1 MLILLVFSVLP
12 VFLSGSIP
20 RSIYGISGRVIRAK
34 LPFLA
39 FFRPSRVVQCG
50 CFAPT
55 FAPNLRLTRHFAQKT
70 GKKNG
75 PSERC
80 SGRPSRCVSK
90 SFNRCFRP
98 QFRGLT
104 KMVQILCFYYVF
116 GVFSAVS
123 KRFFPSSPPIVI
135 ISCSKVIPIP
145 LKNYSKIIAN

>member
-1 MLILLVFSVLP
+1 MLILLVFSVLL

-50 CFAPT
+50 CFRST
-55 FAPNLRLTRHFAQKT
+55 FRSSFALTRHFGQKT

-75 PSERC
+75 LPKGC
-80 SGRPSRCVSK
+80 PGRPSRCVSK
-90 SFNRCFRP
+90 SFNRCFRHH
-98 QFRGLT
+98 FRGLT
-104 KMVQILCFYYVF
+104 KMAQILCFYYVF

-123 KRFFPSSPPIVI
+123 KWFFPSSPPIVI